1 MRVHYDRRGRIRG
14 YSGGIGTY
22 YWFQLL
28 QIAFLLL
35 IIIPVLFVLL
45 AGALICVLGWGVA
58 TVLRKPSAAASW
70 RSAASSTIGVAGRFG
85 HWSDRQQGLE
95 TQPRAARH
103 PTTPKP
109 SAARQPTVTSGPT
122 LYNVRCPNCSAALQS
137 TASESVTCPKCGFH
151 LWVRPNIRSTT
162 VRSSKTTTTAP
173 RPSTRKPSTSSELER
188 LAKLHRSGEL
198 TDAEFAAAKARV
210 LSQN

>member
-22 YWFQLL
+22 YWLQLL

-45 AGALICVLGWGVA
+45 AGALICILGWGVA

-137 TASESVTCPKCGFH
+137 TASEKRYVPE
-151 LWVRPNIRSTT
+151 VRLPFVGEAEHPIHDGQIVEDHDDRA
-162 VRSSKTTTTAP
+162 KTI
-173 RPSTRKPSTSSELER
+173 
-188 LAKLHRSGEL
+188 
-198 TDAEFAAAKARV
+198 DAKAVHFERA
-210 LSQN
+210 